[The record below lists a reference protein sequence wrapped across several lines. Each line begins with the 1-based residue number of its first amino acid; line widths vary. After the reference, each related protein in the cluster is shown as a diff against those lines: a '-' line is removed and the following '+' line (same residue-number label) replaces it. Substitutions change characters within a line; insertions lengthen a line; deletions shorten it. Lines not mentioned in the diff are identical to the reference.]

1 MTQQLAQFADTVVG
15 PNERSGG
22 AGIALVE
29 TAGGVCSPGPSG
41 TLQCDLLR
49 PMRMPAI
56 LVGDGNLGG
65 ISTTLTSLDV
75 LSMRGYDVVAVVV
88 ADGGSGLGNSDAV
101 GKFLFISIWAI
112 VLTSFFNNREVC
124 GVGSRV
130 SDFPAAAGPR
140 AQGGRRGRDRGKR
153 RGDIR
158 VDGRGFRYVRRAA
171 RTVGAMARR
180 EDREVAG
187 HSRRGS

>member
-49 PMRMPAI
+49 QMRMPAI

-75 LSMRGYDVVAVVV
+75 LYMRGYDVVAVVV

-101 GKFLFISIWAI
+101 EKYAESVHGCPTFRLPR
-112 VLTSFFNNREVC
+112 VPERRV
-124 GVGSRV
+124 VGGG
-130 SDFPAAAGPR
+130 ATAGS
-140 AQGGRRGRDRGKR
+140 GEE
-153 RGDIR
+153 I
-158 VDGRGFRYVRRAA
+158 F
-171 RTVGAMARR
+171 
-180 EDREVAG
+180 
-187 HSRRGS
+187 